1 MKLRLEWGAVAAALL
16 AAAPLARAEV
26 VEIRWDAQGRFEHAA
41 LVAPGKFAE
50 VCGKLARADA
60 VAWSFESDQALAFN
74 IHYHQGKRVVTPE
87 KRDAVLRADGRLE
100 AALEQDYCWMWSN
113 KAAVPAKLELRLG
126 RGKDLSATPPPPA
139 ASMPTSR

>member
-1 MKLRLEWGAVAAALL
+1 MKRRPEFSIALAVLL
-16 AAAPLARAEV
+16 AVAPLARADL

-60 VAWSFESDQALAFN
+60 VAWSFESDQPLAFN
-74 IHYHQGKRVVTPE
+74 IHYHQGKQVVTPE
-87 KRDAVLRADGRLE
+87 KRDAVSRADGRLE

-113 KAAVPAKLELRLG
+113 KSAVPAKLDLRLG
-126 RGKDLSATPPPPA
+126 KVEG
-139 ASMPTSR
+139 